1 MNQIPSIGYNVIVQT
16 FTTQTEVEV
25 TPSCNGVSIRNIGD
39 TVCMINGIRLLP
51 TLVAGGS
58 GESTQFGGNLG
69 ELYKGRLQLQF
80 IGAGVA
86 PLVEIIQKYYLYES
100 R

>member
-16 FTTQTEVEV
+16 FTGQTEVEV
-25 TPSCNGVSIRNIGD
+25 TPSCNGVSIRNIGAV
-39 TVCMINGIRLLP
+39 TAFINGIQLLP
-51 TLVAGGS
+51 ALVPGAS
-58 GESTQFGGNLG
+58 GESVQFGGNLG

-80 IGAGVA
+80 NAGAGA
-86 PLVEIIQKYYLYES
+86 LVEIIQKYYLYES